1 MNNNGGVYMSRIII
15 ATDGSSISANNKTGF
30 DAAAAYVII
39 HENKVLHKEAILL
52 KDHTNNYAEMY
63 AIYKGTKYL
72 VENSSEIY
80 DVNEILIVT
89 DSQLCQKSLT
99 EWMESWL
106 KKTDNEVLKSSTGFV
121 KNQELI
127 KSAYINILRLELV
140 LPVSVCHINSH
151 VSENKVN
158 ELYKKFTRDFPDI
171 MFNEF
176 MLMYKANQECDKM
189 AYEKLNE
196 K

>member
-1 MNNNGGVYMSRIII
+1 MNRIII
-15 ATDGSSISANNKTGF
+15 MTDGSSKTANNKTGF
-30 DAAAAYVII
+30 DAAAAYIVLYN
-39 HENKVLHKEAILL
+39 NKVIYKEAILL

-80 DVNEILIVT
+80 DASEVFIVT

-99 EWMESWL
+99 CWMEGWL
-106 KKTDNEVLKSSTGFV
+106 KNTDNEVLKSTSGDV

-127 KSAYINILRLELV
+127 KSTYINILRLELV

-151 VSENKVN
+151 KPESEIPKMY
-158 ELYKKFTRDFPDI
+158 EKFSREFPDI
-171 MFNEF
+171 LIDEF
-176 MLMYKANQECDKM
+176 RMIYEGNNACDKM
-189 AYEKLNE
+189 AYDKLNE